1 MTHALTSRISVA
13 RACLARFC
21 ADRSANIAP
30 IFAIALVPV
39 VSLTGSAVDYSRANN
54 VKAAMQAATDATALN
69 LVQNAAKIPS
79 GDVSATAASIF
90 RAVFNRPDALNLLV
104 TASSTS
110 GGTVTVSATASV
122 ATDFMGV
129 LGMTSIPIGSAAV
142 AVKTPGDGLGC
153 VLALNRYAS
162 GAITAQGSTTV
173 NLNGCSMY
181 DDSNSGTALTVGGS
195 AHVSALS
202 VGVVGNIS
210 GNAGLTTTQGVHT
223 GASPLP
229 DPYATVPLPAYSGCD
244 QTNFSAK
251 KKVTIDPGVYCG
263 GMQFNA
269 NADVTFN
276 PGVYVVDGGNFTVNG
291 GGTLQGSGVTIVFTS
306 STMSDWPTATI
317 NGGATINLTPPS
329 TGPLA
334 GILMYGD
341 RNIPVGTTFKFNGGA
356 TQYLGGAVYFP
367 TGAIDFSGGAG
378 TSTTCTQV
386 IGDTITFT
394 GNSGLAINCAGYGVK
409 PISPTGVRLVS

>member
-129 LGMTSIPIGSAAV
+129 HRMTSIPIGSAAV
-142 AVKTPGDGLGC
+142 AVKTPGDGSVAC
-153 VLALNRYAS
+153 WRSIATRAAQS
-162 GAITAQGSTTV
+162 PRREARPSISTAAACTTIR
-173 NLNGCSMY
+173 
-181 DDSNSGTALTVGGS
+181 TA
-195 AHVSALS
+195 A
-202 VGVVGNIS
+202 
-210 GNAGLTTTQGVHT
+210 
-223 GASPLP
+223 
-229 DPYATVPLPAYSGCD
+229 
-244 QTNFSAK
+244 
-251 KKVTIDPGVYCG
+251 
-263 GMQFNA
+263 
-269 NADVTFN
+269 
-276 PGVYVVDGGNFTVNG
+276 
-291 GGTLQGSGVTIVFTS
+291 
-306 STMSDWPTATI
+306 
-317 NGGATINLTPPS
+317 PP
-329 TGPLA
+329 
-334 GILMYGD
+334 
-341 RNIPVGTTFKFNGGA
+341 
-356 TQYLGGAVYFP
+356 
-367 TGAIDFSGGAG
+367 
-378 TSTTCTQV
+378 
-386 IGDTITFT
+386 
-394 GNSGLAINCAGYGVK
+394 
-409 PISPTGVRLVS
+409 